1 VYLPFCLLGM
11 HWAPMLVLAVV
22 VFGMWLPNMIRKDRS
37 LARYPEFAAW
47 RGRSWLFIPGV
58 L

>member
-1 VYLPFCLLGM
+1 M
-11 HWAPMLVLAVV
+11 HWATMVVLGLAV
-22 VFGMWLPNMIRKDRS
+22 FTLWLPNMIKKDRS

-47 RGRSWLFIPGV
+47 RERSWLFIPGV